1 MLLRVTLL
9 VLLFNSFLTGL
20 SAQDLSNKGTD
31 FWVVYAGHIDGT
43 TSRMALYITSD
54 QNAGGTVDIN
64 GSIISFSV
72 TANQVTT
79 VQLTSSSNPS
89 NAVAY
94 NSQVVGIGIK
104 KGIHVIANKPVVVY
118 SHILNAARSG
128 STMVLPTNVLG
139 KEYYVSS
146 YQSTTGGATHR
157 SQFDVIATVDN
168 STVEITPTGADGN
181 GTHPANVTF
190 QVTLSKGDVYQY
202 QSDVDLTGTHIKS
215 IGTSTGGCQPIAV
228 FSGSM
233 FTSMGCP
240 TAGSGDNLY
249 QELFPFAAWG
259 KLYYTAPFILRAYDI
274 FRIIVQ
280 DPTEPV
286 YVNGVALNLSSIIGG
301 RYYEFNT
308 QGNNTARII
317 SSNKPICVFQ
327 YLITQSCDG
336 VNSDPEMV
344 ALNSVEQT
352 LNDIT
357 VMSARN
363 DLTPPNTN
371 ITRHFLNIIFKS
383 NTFNSLRIDGSL
395 PSATPV
401 AINNTLYSYIQQEVT
416 SSTSINPS
424 HHITSDSGFI
434 CIAYG
439 YGNVE
444 SYGYNAGANIKDLY
458 QFISLQNQYATV
470 SFPAACRNSP
480 FHFSMTFPYQPT
492 QMAWQFNG
500 LFPDTTINTPVYDST
515 WIVNGKQLYL
525 YKLPSSYTVSTLGTF
540 PIKVLAQNPSPD
552 GCSGL
557 QEISYDLQV
566 FERPV
571 ADFTISA
578 TGCFPDSVHFT
589 NTSNTNGRPAYIW
602 SWAFG
607 DGNIAPT
614 PNAVH
619 IYNAPGSYNIKYS
632 IITDIGCLSDTAIKQ
647 IDLTPVPVAK
657 FGFSTPQCAG
667 HNISFTDSS
676 YANGSSVVKW
686 YWDFGDGTPVVIA
699 TNGNAQMHSFSSPG
713 NYTVTLKVENTSGC
727 QSLVSTLPV
736 TVHPNPVVDFNIGDG
751 CLPQAGV
758 SFTNA
763 STISDGS
770 QNNFIYQWSFG
781 DGGTSGVKDPLHTYT
796 STGPFNTKL
805 VVTSNAGCVDSVT
818 KPVTT
823 IHSQPLAG
831 FSASAYEICPGTTIN
846 FTDTSKVTASTITQW
861 QWLFGDNSSS
871 TLQNPSK
878 TFTTAGTYIVKLV
891 AFSAFGCPSDTTQK
905 TVIVNPTPVASF
917 HISSPACETKDIVF
931 TDAST
936 PSTTSIVKWN
946 WDLADGTTFIRT
958 SNSSF
963 THNYNLASTYNAT
976 LQVENDK
983 GCLSS
988 IFTLPV
994 VINPMPQP
1002 GFSMPGNCLTDPF
1015 TQFTD
1020 TSSIADGS
1028 NSSFSYQWNFGDQN
1042 AIPSNPNSSFIK
1054 DPQHK
1059 YTAVGNYNVSLTV
1072 TSGAGCTASKQ
1083 QQFTINGTTP
1093 QSGFSFASANPG
1105 CSNDSVIL
1113 QNNSTVD
1120 FGNIVKL
1127 EIFWDNANNPS
1138 NKTTI
1143 LNPAPGGNIIH
1154 SYPEFYSPLTKSYDV
1169 RIIAYSGDNCFNSS
1183 SQTVTIK
1190 ATPQLQF
1197 DTVPSICRNA
1207 PAFQITQTSV
1217 LNALPGTGLFS
1228 GTGTN
1233 LQGLFNP
1240 ASAPVGVDSISYT
1253 FTASNNCKN
1262 TVSQTVTVFPVPVV
1276 NAGPD
1281 LFVLAGGMIQL
1292 QGSATGNGLTYLWSP
1307 VRWLSDPRILQ
1318 PVASPLDT
1326 ITYHLSVTS
1335 SDGCIAGDNIYI
1347 KVLKAPEVPNVF
1359 TPNGDNINDR
1369 WEIKYLDSYP
1379 NATVEV
1385 YNRYGQLIFRSR
1397 NYLTPWDGTLNGKQI
1412 PVGTYYYIINPGNG
1426 RKQISGFVDVL
1437 R

>member
-1 MLLRVTLL
+1 MLLRVTL
-9 VLLFNSFLTGL
+9 VALLFSCLLSGL

-31 FWVVYAGHIDGT
+31 FWVVYAGHIDAT

-54 QNAGGTVDIN
+54 QNATGTVDIN
-64 GSIISFSV
+64 GSIIPFSV
-72 TANQVTT
+72 AANQVAT

-89 NAVAY
+89 NSIAY
-94 NSQVVGIGIK
+94 NNQVVGVGTK
-104 KGIHVIANKPVVVY
+104 KGIHITATKPVVVY

-146 YQSTTGGATHR
+146 YQSTSGGATHR

-168 STVEITPTGADGN
+168 TTVEITPTGADGL
-181 GTHPANVTF
+181 GTHLPNATF
-190 QVTLSKGDVYQY
+190 QVTLSKGDIYQY

-215 IGTSTGGCQPIAV
+215 IGTGMGGCQPIAV

-240 TAGSGDNLY
+240 SAGSGDNLY

-259 KLYYTAPFILRAYDI
+259 KLYYTAPFISRAYDI
-274 FRIIVQ
+274 FRIIIQ

-286 YVNGVALNLSSIIGG
+286 YVNGVALNLSSLIGG

-308 QGNNTARII
+308 QGNNTARVI

-363 DLTPPNTN
+363 NLTPPNTN
-371 ITRHFLNIIFKS
+371 IVSHYLNIIFKS
-383 NTFNSLRIDGSL
+383 NTFNSLRIDGNV
-395 PSATPV
+395 PTAVPV
-401 AINNTLYSYIQQEVT
+401 PITGTSYSYIQQDVT
-416 SSTSINPS
+416 ISTNSNPA

-492 QMAWQFNG
+492 QIAWQFNG
-500 LFPDTTINTPVYDST
+500 LFADTTINMPVYDST

-525 YKLPSSYTVSTLGTF
+525 YKLPTSYAVSALGTY

-557 QEISYDLQV
+557 QEITYDLQV

-571 ADFTISA
+571 ADFTINA

-589 NTSNTNGRPAYIW
+589 NTSNTNGRPAYVW
-602 SWAFG
+602 SWSFG
-607 DGNIAPT
+607 DGGTSSSANT
-614 PNAVH
+614 VH
-619 IYNAPGSYNIKYS
+619 LFNSPGSYTVKYS
-632 IITDIGCLSDTAIKQ
+632 IITDIGCLSDTARK
-647 IDLTPVPVAK
+647 DVALTPVPVAK
-657 FGFSTPQCAG
+657 FSFSSPQCAA
-667 HNISFTDSS
+667 HNISFSDSS
-676 YANGSSVVKW
+676 YAPGSILSKW
-686 YWDFGDGTPVVIA
+686 YWDFGDGTPVVA
-699 TNGNAQMHSFSSPG
+699 ASNGNAQGHSFATAG
-713 NYTVTLKVENTSGC
+713 NYTVTLRVENATGC
-727 QSLVSTLPV
+727 QSNPATLSI
-736 TVHPNPVVDFNIGDG
+736 TIHPNPVVAFNIGDG
-751 CLPQAGV
+751 CLPQA
-758 SFTNA
+758 SLLFTSG

-770 QNNFIYQWSFG
+770 QNSFIYHWSFG
-781 DGGTSGVKDPLHTYT
+781 DGGNETIASPAHTYL
-796 STGPFNTKL
+796 STGPFNANL
-805 VVTSNAGCVDSVT
+805 VVISNAGCMDSLS

-823 IHSQPLAG
+823 IHPQPVAA
-831 FSASAYEICPGTTIN
+831 FTASAYEICPGTVIN
-846 FTDTSKVTASTITQW
+846 FTDGSVVNSSSITQW
-861 QWLFGDNSSS
+861 QWVFGDNNSS
-871 TLQNPSK
+871 TLQNPSN
-878 TFTTAGTYIVKLV
+878 TFTIAGTYLTKLV
-891 AFSAFGCPSDTTQK
+891 AVSGFGCPSDTARK
-905 TVIVNPTPVASF
+905 TIFVNPAPVASF
-917 HISSPACETKDIVF
+917 QVSSPRCETKDIVF
-931 TDAST
+931 TDLSI
-936 PSTTSIVKWN
+936 PSTTSLVKWS
-946 WDLADGTTFIRT
+946 WDLADGTSFIRT
-958 SNSSF
+958 NNIAF
-963 THNYNLASTYNAT
+963 THNYTAAGTYHVK

-983 GCLSS
+983 GCLSRVDS
-988 IFTLPV
+988 LPV
-994 VINPMPQP
+994 VINPMPHP

-1020 TSSIADGS
+1020 TSTIADGS
-1028 NSSFSYQWNFGDQN
+1028 NNSFTYQWNFGDQN
-1042 AIPSNPNSSFIK
+1042 ATPSNPNTSTLK

-1059 YTAVGNYNVSLTV
+1059 FTAVGNYNVTLTV
-1072 TSGAGCTASKQ
+1072 TSAAGCTASQ
-1083 QQFTINGTTP
+1083 PQQFTINGTTP
-1093 QSGFSFASANPG
+1093 QSGFSFVSSNPG

-1113 QNNSTVD
+1113 KNNSTVD

-1127 EIFWDNANNPS
+1127 EIFWDNANNLS
-1138 NKTTI
+1138 DKTII
-1143 LNPAPGGNIIH
+1143 LNPAPGANIIH
-1154 SYPEFYSPLTKSYDV
+1154 SYPEFYSPATKSYDI
-1169 RIIAYSGDNCFNSS
+1169 RIIAYSGDNCFHSS

-1197 DTVPSICRNA
+1197 DAIPAVCRNA
-1207 PAFQITQTSV
+1207 PAFQVNQTSV
-1217 LNALPGTGLFS
+1217 VNALPGSGQFS
-1228 GTGTN
+1228 GNGISV
-1233 LQGLFNP
+1233 QGLFNP
-1240 ASAPVGVDSISYT
+1240 PSASAGIDTVTYT
-1253 FTASNNCKN
+1253 YTASNNCKN
-1262 TVSQTVTVFPVPVV
+1262 TVSQTVTVFPVPVA

-1281 LFVLAGGMIQL
+1281 LFVLSGGMIQL
-1292 QGSATGNGLTYLWSP
+1292 QGSASGSGLTYLWSP
-1307 VRWLSDPRILQ
+1307 ARWLSDPMLLQ
-1318 PVASPLDT
+1318 PFASPLDT
-1326 ITYHLSVTS
+1326 VTYRLAVTS
-1335 SDGCIAGDNIYI
+1335 SDGCISTDAVYI
-1347 KVLKAPEVPNVF
+1347 KVLKAPEIPNVF

-1385 YNRYGQLIFRSR
+1385 YNRYGQLVFRSK
-1397 NYLTPWDGTLNGKQI
+1397 NYFNPWDGTYNGKQI
-1412 PVGTYYYIINPGNG
+1412 PVGTYYYIIIPGNG
-1426 RKQISGFVDVL
+1426 RKQLSGFVDVI